1 MHRSRPKFRWDQ
13 SGRPHQERCAQF
25 CADVDGGQK
34 CSLCTQVATLKN
46 ELSSMF
52 SKGRKSRPYTSTL
65 FRVVA
70 FPTFPFSLYSGE
82 GCLVLGDAHYNSVVF
97 HDANRYAQKW
107 WNHNQTENPPGCV
120 LADIKRGSLS
130 SLSDWILYKIERALL
145 LVSERQSI
153 CVGVGY

>member
-1 MHRSRPKFRWDQ
+1 MTRSKKNTTGKPTTATQLSPMMTVAEVAELLGFGQ
-13 SGRPHQERCAQF
+13 NF
-25 CADVDGGQK
+25 VYGGQK

-82 GCLVLGDAHYNSVVF
+82 GCLVSGDAHTIIPSYFTTQIDMLKSGE
-97 HDANRYAQKW
+97 
-107 WNHNQTENPPGCV
+107 TI
-120 LADIKRGSLS
+120 IKSKIRRDVCWL
-130 SLSDWILYKIERALL
+130 ILNAAL
-145 LVSERQSI
+145 
-153 CVGVGY
+153 